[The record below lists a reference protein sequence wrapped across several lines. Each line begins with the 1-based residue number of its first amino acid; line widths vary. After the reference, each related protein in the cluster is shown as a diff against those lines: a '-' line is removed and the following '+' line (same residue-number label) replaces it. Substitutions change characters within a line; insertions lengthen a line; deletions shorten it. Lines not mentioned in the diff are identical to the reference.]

1 MSTIITFQDLIQD
14 HLNQLPKD
22 AFLEHLEASLNR
34 LNTTY
39 AKDARSCEIL
49 RSCTS
54 DILTF
59 THTAITQ
66 GLSKYITNFKS
77 DLQEYHVKYGSNKT
91 FLTKITYLQ
100 RYRHANSYHNGYLL
114 RVNNKDLNVAKSYP
128 NTILYFSDKTA
139 VNFDD
144 LLVEDGI
151 MEYMPKL
158 KDLLGYLL
166 TYLTYHQPSPGRDV
180 SAKTK

>member
-14 HLNQLPKD
+14 HLNKLSKE
-22 AFLEHLEASLNR
+22 AFLEHLEASLHRINV
-34 LNTTY
+34 TY
-39 AKDARSCEIL
+39 AKDAHAYETLQR
-49 RSCTS
+49 CTL

-59 THTAITQ
+59 AHTALFQ

-100 RYRHANSYHNGYLL
+100 RYTHANTYQDSYLL
-114 RVNNKDLNVAKSYP
+114 RVNNQDLNVAKDYP

-144 LLVEDGI
+144 LLVEDVI

-180 SAKTK
+180 TKMK

>member
-1 MSTIITFQDLIQD
+1 MTTIITFSDLIQD
-14 HLNQLPKD
+14 RINKISKED
-22 AFLEHLEASLNR
+22 FLEHLEASLHRINV
-34 LNTTY
+34 TY
-39 AKDARSCEIL
+39 AKDNRAYETLQR
-49 RSCTS
+49 CTL

-59 THTAITQ
+59 THTALFQ

-100 RYRHANSYHNGYLL
+100 RYTHANTYQDSYLL
-114 RVNNKDLNVAKSYP
+114 RVNNQDLNVAKDYP

-180 SAKTK
+180 TKMK

>member
-1 MSTIITFQDLIQD
+1 MSTMITFKDLIQD

-39 AKDARSCEIL
+39 AKDAHACDTL
-49 RSCTS
+49 RNRTF

-59 THTAITQ
+59 AHTALFQ

-77 DLQEYHVKYGSNKT
+77 DLKENHVKYGSNNT
-91 FLTKITYLQ
+91 FLTKITYMR
-100 RYRHANSYHNGYLL
+100 RYRRANTYQDSYLL
-114 RVNNKDLNVAKSYP
+114 RVNNQDLDVAKSYS
-128 NTILYFSDKTA
+128 NTILFITDKDT

-144 LLVEDGI
+144 LIVEDGI
-151 MEYMPKL
+151 IEYLPKL
-158 KDLLGYLL
+158 KDLLGYLID
-166 TYLTYHQPSPGRDV
+166 YLAYHQPSSERDV
-180 SAKTK
+180 TKMK